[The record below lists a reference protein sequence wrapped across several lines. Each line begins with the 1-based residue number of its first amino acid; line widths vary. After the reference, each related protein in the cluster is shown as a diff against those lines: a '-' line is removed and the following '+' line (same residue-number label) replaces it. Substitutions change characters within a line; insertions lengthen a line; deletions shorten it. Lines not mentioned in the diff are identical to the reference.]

1 MYLACCI
8 FIRLNH
14 TFKNGN
20 HVEKKQLSEK
30 LSVVIVV
37 PILFMFHSCR
47 KLKIKCKHLIFVY
60 RNVLR
65 MLPCVQYDAAS
76 IQWVILIRDFVVFV
90 YLRPEKTKHWSNNG
104 QRWKHNIFFSL
115 IRFPVRAM
123 PLSYRDQSPRLHFI
137 LRARGENQNR
147 FSSRWIMLNTL
158 KHYLVMTRNKLEYA
172 WVWFFCTL
180 IEWVILCIY
189 VDRFFLNVIFLLP
202 TWTSKI
208 DQIKCRDFL
217 IYFSFVPSLCSAAIQ
232 YIYGCRNMEKNVW
245 P

>member
-1 MYLACCI
+1 M
-8 FIRLNH
+8 
-14 TFKNGN
+14 
-20 HVEKKQLSEK
+20 
-30 LSVVIVV
+30 
-37 PILFMFHSCR
+37 
-47 KLKIKCKHLIFVY
+47 
-60 RNVLR
+60 
-65 MLPCVQYDAAS
+65 
-76 IQWVILIRDFVVFV
+76 
-90 YLRPEKTKHWSNNG
+90 
-104 QRWKHNIFFSL
+104 

-158 KHYLVMTRNKLEYA
+158 KHYLVMTRNKWEYA

-217 IYFSFVPSLCSAAIQ
+217 IYFSFVPSLCTAAIQ
-232 YIYGCRNMEKNVW
+232 YIYVCRNMEKKCVAIVIIVISLFFCLHRVRRLHKLNKLEMFGVEKYLARYLASNRNCQFM
-245 P
+245 